1 MCVYTKVY
9 FCLKSIFMMITT
21 KLNPVQLHLLQ
32 MFEHLQDEQ
41 QLLDLKKV
49 LAAFYAQKV
58 DEMSDQLWDEK
69 GLSNEDMDVLL
80 TSHLRK
86 GKR

>member
-1 MCVYTKVY
+1 MV
-9 FCLKSIFMMITT
+9 TT

-32 MFEHLQDEQ
+32 MFEHFKDEQ

-58 DEMSDQLWDEK
+58 DEMSEQLWDEK

>member
-1 MCVYTKVY
+1 MV
-9 FCLKSIFMMITT
+9 TT